1 MPKNLSLSEFE
12 RCLTRYGLDLES
24 WPNDAKLAA
33 LRLLD
38 HNAQAQKIWRGE
50 QVLRHYVPTLP
61 ALHPFLHDQT
71 QNIALALAAQI
82 TNAHPRHAVR
92 SRLPHRMILMETLN
106 NSIKERIA
114 SASEA
119 KQSRKSRHFNGLLDC
134 FASLANAHFLFLGFI
149 QTLLMYVP
157 QIMRSIRHA
166 TRNWTR
172 IWPQKRWSHTILGAA
187 LASVTLLLAGSFV
200 QEEQNNLSPFDLS
213 MSYLLSDYETVY
225 YEENDILSLPEES
238 QVNSLAVSLI
248 SLD

>member
-1 MPKNLSLSEFE
+1 MPKNLPLSEFE

-61 ALHPFLHDQT
+61 ALHSSLHDQT

-82 TNAHPRHAVR
+82 TNAHPRPVVHSVVARPFNKIMLSAHNAVQYI
-92 SRLPHRMILMETLN
+92 M
-106 NSIKERIA
+106 RIWRDRVVA
-114 SASEA
+114 SAMT
-119 KQSRKSRHFNGLLDC
+119 
-134 FASLANAHFLFLGFI
+134 LF
-149 QTLLMYVP
+149 
-157 QIMRSIRHA
+157 
-166 TRNWTR
+166 
-172 IWPQKRWSHTILGAA
+172 WPQKRWSQSIVGVA
-187 LASVTLLLAGSFV
+187 LASVTLLLTGSLF
-200 QEEQNNLSPFDLS
+200 QEDQNNLSPFDLS

-225 YEENDILSLPEES
+225 YEANDMLSLPEES
-238 QVNSLAVSLI
+238 EANSLAVSLI